1 MPAGW
6 EKAIVVLVFV
16 VCYGLALSGRVKLA
30 HASLGAAAVLLLT
43 GILTVGDVLFR
54 AVKWDV
60 LGIYW
65 GFMMVAHVFMQSRMP
80 ELIANR
86 ILTRV
91 GVEKFAVFALC
102 ALTAF
107 LSAFMENV
115 GVVLMMAPVAIAVS
129 RQLKSDLFPYMVGI
143 AVSSNV
149 VTTLTMVADPP
160 SIILALET
168 GMKPLDF
175 YYFQGRAG
183 LGTITL
189 AGVAAALAIL
199 LFLFRR
205 MKQRVHVAPQAIP
218 TTKGATVL
226 FVVGVAA
233 LAIGP
238 EFGVRPG
245 IVGLGAGIVAL
256 YMGRAHLREMLVEF
270 DWNALFF
277 ILGIFVVIYALND
290 AGLLKDFADLVVH
303 AGIDNPT
310 AMLAFLVWISVAL
323 SSFMDNVPY
332 TILMIPVCQNLAASF
347 GIPPWA
353 FLYGMLIG
361 TGIGGNITPV
371 GATANVFACGILQ
384 KHGVKVPLKR
394 YLALSVPFSVGA
406 VACAHLLLQWI
417 WMG

>member
-1 MPAGW
+1 MEM
-6 EKAIVVLVFV
+6 EKIVVLFVFV
-16 VCYGLALSGRVKLA
+16 ACYGLALSRKVKIA
-30 HASLGAAAVLLLT
+30 YASLGAAAVLLLT
-43 GILTVGDVLFR
+43 GILTPGAALFK

-65 GFMMVAHVFMQSRMP
+65 GFMMVSYVFMQSRMP
-80 ELIANR
+80 DLIANR
-86 ILTRV
+86 ILTKV
-91 GVEKFAVFALC
+91 KLEKYVIFALC

-129 RQLKSDLFPYMVGI
+129 RHIKSDLFPYMI
-143 AVSSNV
+143 AIAISSNV

-175 YYFQGRAG
+175 YFFHGRIG
-183 LGTITL
+183 LGTITFFSVL
-189 AGVAAALAIL
+189 VALGTLLIQFRHMRKTVAVKAEAIS
-199 LFLFRR
+199 
-205 MKQRVHVAPQAIP
+205 

-233 LAIGP
+233 LALGP
-238 EFGVRPG
+238 EFGLRPG
-245 IVGLGAGIVAL
+245 IVGLGVGLIAL
-256 YMGRAHLREMLVEF
+256 YMGRLVLKEMILEF
-270 DWNALFF
+270 DWNSFFF
-277 ILGIFVVIYALND
+277 IMGVFIVIHALN
-290 AGLLKDFADLVVH
+290 ASGLLKDFADLVIRS
-303 AGIDNPT
+303 GISSPA
-310 AMLAFLVWISVAL
+310 AMLAFLVWISVLL

-347 GIPPWA
+347 GIEAWP

-371 GATANVFACGILQ
+371 GATANVFAGGILE
-384 KHGVKVPLKR
+384 KHGYKVQLGR
-394 YLALSVPFSVGA
+394 YLKLSIPFSVAA
-406 VACAHLLLQWI
+406 VAVAHGLI
-417 WMG
+417 WLVWL

>member
-16 VCYGLALSGRVKLA
+16 ACYGMALSGKVKLA
-30 HASLGAAAVLLLT
+30 YASLGAAAVLLLT

-160 SIILALET
+160 SII
-168 GMKPLDF
+168 
-175 YYFQGRAG
+175 Q
-183 LGTITL
+183 I
-189 AGVAAALAIL
+189 
-199 LFLFRR
+199 
-205 MKQRVHVAPQAIP
+205 
-218 TTKGATVL
+218 
-226 FVVGVAA
+226 
-233 LAIGP
+233 
-238 EFGVRPG
+238 
-245 IVGLGAGIVAL
+245 
-256 YMGRAHLREMLVEF
+256 GRAHV
-270 DWNALFF
+270 
-277 ILGIFVVIYALND
+277 
-290 AGLLKDFADLVVH
+290 
-303 AGIDNPT
+303 
-310 AMLAFLVWISVAL
+310 
-323 SSFMDNVPY
+323 
-332 TILMIPVCQNLAASF
+332 
-347 GIPPWA
+347 
-353 FLYGMLIG
+353 
-361 TGIGGNITPV
+361 
-371 GATANVFACGILQ
+371 
-384 KHGVKVPLKR
+384 
-394 YLALSVPFSVGA
+394 
-406 VACAHLLLQWI
+406 
-417 WMG
+417 